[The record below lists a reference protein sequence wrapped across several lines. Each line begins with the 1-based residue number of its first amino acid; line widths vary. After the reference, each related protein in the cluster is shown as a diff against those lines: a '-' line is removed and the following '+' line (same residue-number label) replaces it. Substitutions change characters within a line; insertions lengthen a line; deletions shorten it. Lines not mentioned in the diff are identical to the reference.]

1 MTNTFLKQNNGLEQ
15 VRALSVIRTELI
27 NNDGSGVVA
36 VVVADDDDDDD
47 DDDGQLTVGDLLLEQ
62 PMIGDLFVVVS
73 ANRETAVLKVIVIH
87 FAEIQNWGRC

>member
-27 NNDGSGVVA
+27 NNDDGSGVVG
-36 VVVADDDDDDD
+36 VVVVDDD

-62 PMIGDLFVVVS
+62 PMIGDLFVAVS
-73 ANRETAVLKVIVIH
+73 AHRETAVLKVIVIH